1 MAGFTFRLER
11 VLDLRRQTV
20 EQHNR
25 TLAKILAKLA
35 AVTNAIEAL
44 QQEKDELNE
53 SWRAAARQL
62 RPETAKHYADFAGD
76 LERKMTAAQG
86 ELERTRKEELA
97 CRALIEQAMRQQKI
111 LEKLR
116 TRALARYQVASD
128 RKAQNALDEFATLR
142 AGNDGSTGTEPK

>member
-11 VLDLRRQTV
+11 VLDLRKQAV
-20 EQHNR
+20 EMHNR
-25 TLAKILAKLA
+25 ALAKILAKLA
-35 AVTNAIEAL
+35 AVMNVLEAL
-44 QQEKDELNE
+44 QQEKNDLNE

-62 RPETAKHYADFAGD
+62 RPETAKQYADFAGD
-76 LERKMTAAQG
+76 LERKSVAAQA
-86 ELERTRKEELA
+86 ELEQVRKEELA

-116 TRALARYQVASD
+116 TRAFARYQVASD

-142 AGNDGSTGTEPK
+142 SGTEAKSGNGQ